1 MSKRTCGDG
10 QGDGCAHPDREAT
23 SIAAICD
30 AYVEH
35 RKTCSD
41 DKAFYERQPTLAAA
55 IAKAA
60 MATRAPGKRC
70 SHHTRKPAS
79 LLREATRRLLEI
91 EPALASVRNFE
102 ALTECIEGAVAD
114 LRGLGDLYTYDTALR
129 MGYKLRILPERVYL
143 HAGTRAGAAALG
155 LDPKRDTIGRDEF
168 PPPLSRFSAAAIE
181 DILCIYKDR
190 FATLRP

>member
-1 MSKRTCGDG
+1 MSKRTDCGG
-10 QGDGCAHPDREAT
+10 PVHLGREAT
-23 SIAAICD
+23 SIAEICD
-30 AYVEH
+30 AYVES
-35 RKTCSD
+35 RKRCHD
-41 DKAFYERQPTLAAA
+41 DKAFYEGQPTRAAA

-70 SHHTRKPAS
+70 SHHTRKPAA

-91 EPALASVRNFE
+91 ERALASARDFD
-102 ALTECIEGAVAD
+102 ALMACIESAVAD

-129 MGYKLRILPERVYL
+129 IGYKLGIAPDRVYL

-155 LDPKRDTIGRDEF
+155 LDVKRDSIGRDEF

-190 FATLRP
+190 FATLRA